1 MNKKAKS
8 KNSNNVAASSN
19 SNQDPLAS
27 DFLDALLKPALQELE
42 KQLEVHVDDI
52 EERAEKQIKKSK
64 KDKAGSKVH
73 TEIHISGRIDSFVFG
88 ALKQTYFEEFTNSHL
103 VLKDGGENKNF
114 LEKMFS
120 LFLENDPFSD
130 KSNLEIFN
138 DSINLKKFKKICPE
152 FYSIYETVLT
162 SNFEEKGLVVK
173 DDEVYLKTTA
183 VRLTRYDHYSF
194 LKEIMNSPNFSN
206 PLRVFSSDNFI
217 EIFTARKKSDEGQL
231 DQFLELKQ
239 VDQDEDFDDD
249 GEFKYSPQQSNL
261 LNKFDRCGY
270 RFPSLGL
277 YPIAKSKQGSLQLD
291 GFWPIDFFKFVLGD
305 SSELY
310 QGLYS
315 VIHNHYQYKRDR
327 EIRVVFSNVSRCVFK
342 INANLDYEKLMFL
355 RCGLD
360 EGMRNSEINYGDDIN
375 LFNYIAYDGLLL
387 APEETVFRDKGI
399 QINPTLRDGDDDLQ
413 PGFCAL
419 FID

>member
-8 KNSNNVAASSN
+8 KNSNNAATASHLD
-19 SNQDPLAS
+19 QEPLAS
-27 DFLDALLKPALQELE
+27 NVLDALFKPVLEELE
-42 KQLEVHVDDI
+42 RQLEEDSNGF
-52 EERAEKQIKKSK
+52 EEMSSK
-64 KDKAGSKVH
+64 KNHKKDRASSKAR

-88 ALKQTYFEEFTNSHL
+88 ALKETYFEEYTNSHL
-103 VLKDGGENKNF
+103 FLNDGRKNKDF

-120 LFLENDPFSD
+120 LFLENTPFSN
-130 KSNLEIFN
+130 KTNLEMFN
-138 DSINLKKFKKICPE
+138 DSVDLKKFKKVCPR

-162 SNFEEKGLVVK
+162 GDYEKKELAAE
-173 DDEVYLKTTA
+173 DDDLYLKTTA
-183 VRLTRYDHYSF
+183 ARSTKYDYYLF
-194 LKEIMNSPNFSN
+194 LKEIMDSPNFLN
-206 PLRVFSSDNFI
+206 PLRIFSTDNFI
-217 EIFTARKKSDEGQL
+217 EIFTNQQKSQEGQL
-231 DQFLELKQ
+231 DQFLELKE
-239 VDQDEDFDDD
+239 VDQDEDFDDE
-249 GEFKYSPQQSNL
+249 GEFKYSSQQSDL
-261 LNKFDRCGY
+261 LNKFDQGGY
-270 RFPSLGL
+270 RFPDLGL
-277 YPIAKSKQGSLQLD
+277 NPIAISKQGSLQLD

-310 QGLYS
+310 EGLYS

-342 INANLDYEKLMFL
+342 LDTNLEYEKLMFL

-360 EGMRNSEINYGDDIN
+360 EGLRNYEINYGDDIN
-375 LFNYIAYDGLLL
+375 LFNYIAYDGVLLT
-387 APEETVFRDKGI
+387 PEETIFRDKGI